1 MSTAMR
7 ILVIGGG
14 GPTGPLI
21 VDALLAEGCEVA
33 VLNTGRHPVEYAGP
47 VERIV
52 ADPNHL
58 EPVQHAV
65 RGRFFDVAI
74 VQYGRLRL
82 VAQALSGRVEHLIAI
97 AGMFYPGWIDPAATV
112 RPASESGAARDWSLR
127 YLDEGRSMPEDVPL
141 DPVGKFGARVVET
154 DSALRWAHQH
164 GDFDATILRYPR
176 VYGPRQPGAAE
187 WSIIR
192 RILDGRRRIIVPEGG
207 FLLQSVLYVEN
218 AARIVL
224 AAIRNRSAAAG
235 QVFNCA
241 DPEPLMHRKWIRLI
255 AAAMSRE
262 VEIVS
267 APSALAQPTWPYARF
282 PLTVGHHVLDTSK
295 LTRLLPHQPVPV
307 AYGVQRTV
315 DWYVEDPAR
324 GAAVEAQLRD
334 PFRYD
339 LEDRVLAALDR
350 ARADVE
356 AIDFPEFDMAH
367 PYAHP
372 KRG

>member
-1 MSTAMR
+1 MR

-97 AGMFYPGWIDPAATV
+97 AACSARMDPAATV
-112 RPASESGAARDWSLR
+112 RPASEAAARDWSLR
-127 YLDEGRSMPEDVPL
+127 YLDEGRPMPEDVPL

-164 GDFDATILRYPR
+164 GDFVATILRYPR

-192 RILDGRRRIIVPEGG
+192 RILDGRTRIIVPEGG

-224 AAIRNRSAAAG
+224 PQSGTGALRRGRYSIAPTLNRSCTANG
-235 QVFNCA
+235 SGSS
-241 DPEPLMHRKWIRLI
+241 PP
-255 AAAMSRE
+255 
-262 VEIVS
+262 
-267 APSALAQPTWPYARF
+267 P
-282 PLTVGHHVLDTSK
+282 
-295 LTRLLPHQPVPV
+295 
-307 AYGVQRTV
+307 
-315 DWYVEDPAR
+315 
-324 GAAVEAQLRD
+324 
-334 PFRYD
+334 
-339 LEDRVLAALDR
+339 
-350 ARADVE
+350 
-356 AIDFPEFDMAH
+356 
-367 PYAHP
+367 
-372 KRG
+372 